1 MTKVSQVLPITWL
14 AHAERTNMRG
24 HTASQSPAISRQPP
38 REFRDISISLLVPRR
53 VSRNHRNVQKNR
65 CQIHPRRSK
74 SIRKM
79 DPKSTQNGAQE
90 MPGGHPAP
98 SWGLPE
104 AGPGRFSDTTEDL
117 WKKKRLLGD
126 VREAL
131 GDPEG
136 PQGSTK
142 NRLVAGRTRSKH

>member
-24 HTASQSPAISRQPP
+24 HTASQLPAISRQPP

-90 MPGGHPAP
+90 VPGGHP
-98 SWGLPE
+98 GLPRGWF
-104 AGPGRFSDTTEDL
+104 GPIFRRNGKFMNKNEYIQKSKTSNII
-117 WKKKRLLGD
+117 KKRTFDSLKS
-126 VREAL
+126 A
-131 GDPEG
+131 
-136 PQGSTK
+136 
-142 NRLVAGRTRSKH
+142 